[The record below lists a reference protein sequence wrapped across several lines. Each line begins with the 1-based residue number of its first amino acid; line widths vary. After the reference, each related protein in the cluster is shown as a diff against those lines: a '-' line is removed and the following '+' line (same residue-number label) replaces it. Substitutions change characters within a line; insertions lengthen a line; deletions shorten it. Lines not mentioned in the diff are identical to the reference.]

1 MSHQFLQKDFAQ
13 CNLRGSFIPPHVT
26 EVVVLA
32 EVLGG
37 ITQGRCEV
45 KLADWLQR
53 LS

>member
-1 MSHQFLQKDFAQ
+1 
-13 CNLRGSFIPPHVT
+13 
-26 EVVVLA
+26 VVLA

-53 LS
+53 LC